1 MSYAADLHLHSRY
14 AYATSKNIT
23 LESLAAWARVKGIDL
38 LSSADFTHPVWRR
51 ELEDK
56 LVPVSPGLYRYGGV
70 SFVLGTEVSCVYKQ
84 GGRSRRVHLLL
95 FAPDF
100 ATVDKLCSA
109 FYNLDAK
116 LESDGRPTLRM
127 SARDLTALAL
137 DIDPQCMV
145 IPAHVWTPWFGL
157 FGSKSGFDHLEECFL
172 DIAPHIHAIETG
184 LSSDPAMNWK
194 IRGLGDR
201 AIVSFSDAHSAPKL
215 GRELT
220 VFDGDLGYSGLA
232 EALKHRKVAY
242 SVEFYPEE
250 GKYHYSGHRKCGV
263 SHSPEDTDRI
273 GQRCPVCNRPLTL
286 GVLHRINGLSDGE
299 ETSHRDASGFVQ
311 NQEGFPPFI
320 RLVPLVEIIAET
332 MALGPASKRV
342 QREYSRIIGELES
355 ELNVLAWAGGAD
367 LVAAAGETLALNI
380 LKVRMGEVRVEPG
393 YDGLYGRVSVGD

>member
-1 MSYAADLHLHSRY
+1 MPYAADLHLHSRF
-14 AYATSKNIT
+14 AYATSKNLT

-56 LVPVSPGLYRYGGV
+56 LVPVSPGLYQFGGV
-70 SFVLGTEVSCVYKQ
+70 NFVLGTEVSCVYKQ
-84 GGRSRRVHLLL
+84 AGRSRRIHLLL

-100 ATVDKLCSA
+100 ATVAKLCKA
-109 FYNLDAK
+109 FSNGNNK

-137 DIDPQCMV
+137 DISPLCMV

-172 DIAPHIHAIETG
+172 DMAPHIHAVETG
-184 LSSDPAMNWK
+184 LSSDPAMNWN
-194 IRGLGDR
+194 IREVADR

-220 VFDGDLGYSGLA
+220 VFEGNLGYNELA
-232 EALKHRKVAY
+232 QALKRRQVAY

-263 SHSPEDTDRI
+263 RNSPEDTLRI
-273 GQRCPVCNRPLTL
+273 GQRCPTCNRPLTL
-286 GVLHRINGLSDGE
+286 GVVHRINELSDGE
-299 ETSHRDASGFVQ
+299 VASHRDAGGFVQ

-320 RLVPLVEIIAET
+320 RLVPLMEIIAET
-332 MALGPASKRV
+332 LALGPASKRV
-342 QREYSRIIGELES
+342 QKEYSRIIGELES
-355 ELNVLAWAGGAD
+355 ELNILAWAEAAD
-367 LVAAAGETLALNI
+367 LVAVAGETLARNI
-380 LKVRMGEVRVEPG
+380 LKARMGEVRVEPG
-393 YDGLYGRVSVGD
+393 YDGLYGKVSVVD